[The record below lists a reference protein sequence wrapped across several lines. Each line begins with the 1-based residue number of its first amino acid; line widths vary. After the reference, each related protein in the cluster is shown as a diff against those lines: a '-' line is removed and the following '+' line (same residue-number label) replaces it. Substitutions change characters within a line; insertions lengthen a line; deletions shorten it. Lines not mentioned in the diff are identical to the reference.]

1 MKHFYF
7 LIFTFFT
14 FNFSFGQVIIT
25 EIADPEN
32 AASTARFIEIHNVSS
47 SDVDMTGWELKRWTN
62 GNPDPTASSAVD
74 LSSLGNFQSGEIAV
88 IGKSGFEGVY
98 GFPPSIVSSSSSVDS
113 NGDDQLAI
121 FDGSG
126 TLIDIFGVP
135 GEDGTG
141 TCHEFEDGRAERKAT
156 VTNAQAVWNEAEWNV
171 WADSTVSG
179 CTSHENSPKNAPDD
193 FDPGVWI
200 GATNCG
206 IVIGDPTVNCSES
219 SIGAGDGVYIT
230 IPYIGVDASI
240 SSMTSSSSIT
250 GDDPALVSD
259 GIITLTGLFEGDNW
273 NLSITGGDCNIS
285 INGIIEGDFCDPT
298 PNTCFD
304 LSNGNESFELVAVAT
319 NSDSDV
325 WVNNSG
331 TYTMNGYCGSGCSEI
346 SDTWLVFGP
355 LDTSQTSD
363 LSLEFIADEQ
373 FGTTDLVVAYTEQY
387 GGCPALS
394 QWITAATISDAG
406 AIEVDFPQING
417 SDVYI
422 GIQYYE
428 DGTDGSS
435 GWTLTDVALN
445 SFGNC
450 PTLGTVTPSDC
461 ATCDVSLDTA
471 VYTCNSNT
479 VGDNNDG
486 VIITIPYTGS
496 EPSLSSITTSST
508 GNLGGDDPAQTAD
521 GNIILSGLNEG
532 DSWDI
537 ILNGGDC
544 DGTTIS
550 GTVPAAVCDP
560 VTQDLIINEIL
571 ADPAGDITGDSNG
584 DGTRE
589 GTEDEFIEFY
599 NTGSTNFDLS
609 GYVISDGSNGGDN
622 TRHTF
627 EQGTVIPANS
637 FLVVFGGGTPTGF
650 ANGTAVVSSSGALG
664 LNNSTDSVI
673 LKNASGNIVVQVDY
687 TDGGNDQSVGR
698 SPDFTG
704 EFVLHTTIS
713 PNALFSPGLEN
724 DHPSLS
730 IQDALINMF
739 KVYPNPSNTGFV
751 NIKSNQMGAVQAQV
765 FDMLGKQMIDTT
777 VVNERL
783 EVSSLNAGIYI
794 VKLTQNDR
802 TTTKKLILQ

>member
-7 LIFTFFT
+7 LLFTLFTLFT
-14 FNFSFGQVIIT
+14 FNLSFGQGLEDFTNSNTTSGYSDGSFEGNNGIT
-25 EIADPEN
+25 WSYIASRN
-32 AASTARFIEIHNVSS
+32 ANNDANASGIDLPALMLRRVANGSKITSSAITGGISNFSVKLYKGFTGGGDRQVELFINGVSKGTSIPFDDFSEYTFSVDNINISGNIVIEIVNTTSKQIIIDDIS
-47 SDVDMTGWELKRWTN
+47 WTGFST
-62 GNPDPTASSAVD
+62 SC
-74 LSSLGNFQSGEIAV
+74 
-88 IGKSGFEGVY
+88 
-98 GFPPSIVSSSSSVDS
+98 SV
-113 NGDDQLAI
+113 
-121 FDGSG
+121 
-126 TLIDIFGVP
+126 IFGQ
-135 GEDGTG
+135 
-141 TCHEFEDGRAERKAT
+141 
-156 VTNAQAVWNEAEWNV
+156 AQYSCE
-171 WADSTVSG
+171 G
-179 CTSHENSPKNAPDD
+179 
-193 FDPGVWI
+193 
-200 GATNCG
+200 
-206 IVIGDPTVNCSES
+206 S
-219 SIGAGDGVYIT
+219 SIGDSNDFVTVSVPYTGLDAGIT
-230 IPYIGVDASI
+230 SLSTNSGGSIG
-240 SSMTSSSSIT
+240 
-250 GDDPALVSD
+250 GDDPATTSD
-259 GIITLTGLFEGDNW
+259 GTIVISGVSEGSGWDLVLN
-273 NLSITGGDCNIS
+273 GGDCDGIS
-285 INGIIEGDFCDPT
+285 TSGTIEVDFCDPT

-304 LSNGNESFELVAVAT
+304 LSGGPESFELVAVTT
-319 NSDSDV
+319 NSEPDV

-331 TYTMNGYCGSGCSEI
+331 TYTMNGYCGSGCTEI

-355 LDTSQTSD
+355 LDTTQTSD
-363 LSLEFIADEQ
+363 LSLAFNAAEQ

-387 GGCPALS
+387 GGCPGLS

-450 PTLGTVTPSDC
+450 PTLGTVTPSEC

-486 VIITIPYTGS
+486 VIITIPYMGS
-496 EPSLSSITTSST
+496 EPSLTSITTSST

-521 GNIILSGLNEG
+521 GNIILSGLSEG

-537 ILNGGDC
+537 TLNGGDC

-584 DGTRE
+584 DGTRDS
-589 GTEDEFIEFY
+589 TEDEFIEFY

-622 TRHTF
+622 IRHNF

-650 ANGTAVVSSSGALG
+650 ANGIAIVSSSGALG
-664 LNNSTDSVI
+664 LNNGTDSVI

-687 TDGGNDQSVGR
+687 TDGGNNQSVGR

-704 EFVLHTTIS
+704 EFVLHTTIP

-724 DHPSLS
+724 DDPSLS
-730 IQDALINMF
+730 IRDALINMF

>member
-14 FNFSFGQVIIT
+14 FNLSYGQVIIT
-25 EIADPEN
+25 EIADPNN
-32 AASTARFIEIHNVSS
+32 AASTARFVEIHNVSN

-62 GNPDPTASSAVD
+62 GNAEPTASSAID
-74 LSSLGNFQSGEIAV
+74 LSSLGDFQSGEIAV

-98 GFPPSIVSSSSSVDS
+98 GFPPSIISSNSSVDS

-126 TLIDIFGVP
+126 TIIDIFGVP

-219 SIGAGDGVYIT
+219 SIGTGDGVYIT
-230 IPYIGVDASI
+230 IPYIGVDPSI

-259 GIITLTGLFEGDNW
+259 GIITLTGLFEGDTW
-273 NLSITGGDCNIS
+273 NLSVTGGDCNIS

-304 LSNGNESFELVAVAT
+304 LSSGPESFELVAVTT

-331 TYTMNGYCGSGCSEI
+331 TYTMNGYCGSSCTEI

-363 LSLEFIADEQ
+363 LSLQFIADENYSE
-373 FGTTDLVVAYTEQY
+373 TDLTVVYTEQY

-394 QWITAATISDAG
+394 QWITAATVADPGTTDIDLSQA
-406 AIEVDFPQING
+406 NG
-417 SDVYI
+417 TEVYI

-428 DGTDGSS
+428 DGTGGSS
-435 GWTLTDVALN
+435 SWSISNVAIT
-445 SFGNC
+445 SYDIC

-486 VIITIPYTGS
+486 VIITIPYMGS
-496 EPSLSSITTSST
+496 EPSLTSITTSST

-537 ILNGGDC
+537 TLNGGDC

-584 DGTRE
+584 DGTRD
-589 GTEDEFIEFY
+589 GTEDEFIELY
-599 NTGSTNFDLS
+599 NAGTQTLDIS
-609 GYVISDGSNGGDN
+609 GYTMEDGYS

-627 EQGTVIPANS
+627 PAQTTIGS
-637 FLVVFGGGTPTGF
+637 GEFFVLFGGGSIDNF
-650 ANGTAVVSSSGALG
+650 NGNSQVSSTGGLG
-664 LNNSTDSVI
+664 LNNGTDSVI
-673 LKNASGNIVVQVDY
+673 LKNTSGNIVVQVDY
-687 TDGGNDQSVGR
+687 TDGGNNQSVGR

-724 DHPSLS
+724 DDPSLS

-777 VVNERL
+777 VINERL

>member
-1 MKHFYF
+1 MTHGQG
-7 LIFTFFT
+7 LEDFTNSNATNSYSDGSFEGNNGIT
-14 FNFSFGQVIIT
+14 WSYIASRNGNNDSNASGIELPALMLRRASSGSKITSSAISGGISNFSVKLYKGFTGGGDRQVELFINGVSMGT
-25 EIADPEN
+25 
-32 AASTARFIEIHNVSS
+32 STPFDDFSEYTFSVDDINISGSIEIEIVNTTPKQIIIDDISWTGFSTSCSVLLGQAQYSCEGNTIGDNNDTVTVSIPYTG
-47 SDVDMTGWELKRWTN
+47 SDAGITSLT
-62 GNPDPTASSAVD
+62 TAS
-74 LSSLGNFQSGEIAV
+74 GG
-88 IGKSGFEGVY
+88 
-98 GFPPSIVSSSSSVDS
+98 
-113 NGDDQLAI
+113 
-121 FDGSG
+121 
-126 TLIDIFGVP
+126 
-135 GEDGTG
+135 
-141 TCHEFEDGRAERKAT
+141 
-156 VTNAQAVWNEAEWNV
+156 
-171 WADSTVSG
+171 
-179 CTSHENSPKNAPDD
+179 
-193 FDPGVWI
+193 
-200 GATNCG
+200 
-206 IVIGDPTVNCSES
+206 
-219 SIGAGDGVYIT
+219 SIG
-230 IPYIGVDASI
+230 
-240 SSMTSSSSIT
+240 
-250 GDDPALVSD
+250 GDDPATTTDGTIVISGVSEGSAWDLV
-259 GIITLTGLFEGDNW
+259 LN
-273 NLSITGGDCNIS
+273 GGDCDGIS
-285 INGIIEGDFCDPT
+285 TSGTIEVDFCDPI
-298 PNTCFD
+298 PNTCYD

-319 NSDSDV
+319 NSDPDV

-331 TYTMNGYCGSGCSEI
+331 TYTMNGYCGSSCTEI
-346 SDTWLVFGP
+346 SDAWLVFGP
-355 LDTSQTSD
+355 LDTTQTSD
-363 LSLEFIADEQ
+363 LTLAFNAAEQ
-373 FGTTDLVVAYTEQY
+373 YGITDLVVAYTEQY
-387 GGCPALS
+387 GGCPGLS
-394 QWITAATISDAG
+394 QWITASTVSDAG

-417 SDVYI
+417 TDVYI

-486 VIITIPYTGS
+486 VIITIPYMGS
-496 EPSLSSITTSST
+496 EPSLTSITTSST

-571 ADPAGDITGDSNG
+571 ADPGTTDGDANN
-584 DGTRE
+584 DGTIN
-589 GTEDEFIEFY
+589 TSEDEFVELY
-599 NTGSTNFDLS
+599 NVGNQPLDIS
-609 GYVISDGSNGGDN
+609 GYTMEDGYT

-627 EQGTVIPANS
+627 PAQTTIGS
-637 FLVVFGGGTPTGF
+637 GEFFVLFGGGSVDNF
-650 ANGTAVVSSSGALG
+650 NGNSQVSSSGSLG
-664 LNNSTDSVI
+664 LNNGGDDVI
-673 LKNASGNIVVQVDY
+673 IKNTAGVVVVTVTYSGA
-687 TDGGNDQSVGR
+687 TDQSICR
-698 SPDFTG
+698 DPDFTG
-704 EFVLHTTIS
+704 EFVGHLSHST
-713 PNALFSPGLEN
+713 NARVFSPGLTN
-724 DHPSLS
+724 DTPLS
-730 IQDALINMF
+730 INNYQNNLFVM
-739 KVYPNPSNTGFV
+739 YPNPSNTGFV

>member
-7 LIFTFFT
+7 IILTLLT
-14 FNFSFGQVIIT
+14 FNLSYSQVIIT
-25 EIADPEN
+25 EIADPNN
-32 AASTARFIEIHNVSS
+32 AASTARFVEIHNVSN

-62 GNPDPTASSAVD
+62 DNAEPTASSAVD

-98 GFPPSIVSSSSSVDS
+98 GFPPSIISSNSSVDS

-126 TLIDIFGVP
+126 TIIDIFGVP

-219 SIGAGDGVYIT
+219 SIGTGDGVYIT
-230 IPYIGVDASI
+230 IPYIGVDPSI

-259 GIITLTGLFEGDNW
+259 GIITLTGLFEGDTW
-273 NLSITGGDCNIS
+273 NLSVTGGDCNIS

-304 LSNGNESFELVAVAT
+304 LSSGPESFELVAVTT

-331 TYTMNGYCGSGCSEI
+331 TYTMNGYCGSSCTEI
-346 SDTWLVFGP
+346 SDAWLVFGP

-363 LSLEFIADEQ
+363 LSLQFIADENYSE
-373 FGTTDLVVAYTEQY
+373 TDLTVVYTEQY

-394 QWITAATISDAG
+394 QWITAATVADPGTTDIDLSQA
-406 AIEVDFPQING
+406 NG
-417 SDVYI
+417 TEVYI

-428 DGTDGSS
+428 DGTGGSS
-435 GWTLTDVALN
+435 SWSISNVAIT
-445 SFGNC
+445 SYDIC
-450 PTLGTVTPSDC
+450 PTLGTFTPSDC

-486 VIITIPYTGS
+486 VIITIPYMGS
-496 EPSLSSITTSST
+496 EPSLTSITTSST

-537 ILNGGDC
+537 TLNGGDC

-584 DGTRE
+584 DGTRD
-589 GTEDEFIEFY
+589 GTEDEFIELY
-599 NTGSTNFDLS
+599 NAGTQTLDIS
-609 GYVISDGSNGGDN
+609 GYTMEDGYT

-627 EQGTVIPANS
+627 PAQTTIGS
-637 FLVVFGGGTPTGF
+637 GEFFVLFGGGSIDNF
-650 ANGTAVVSSSGALG
+650 NGNSQVSSTGGLG
-664 LNNSTDSVI
+664 LNNGTDSVI
-673 LKNASGNIVVQVDY
+673 LKNTSGNIVVQVDY
-687 TDGGNDQSVGR
+687 TDGGNNQSVGR

-724 DHPSLS
+724 DDPSLS

-739 KVYPNPSNTGFV
+739 KVYPNPTNTGFV
-751 NIKSNQMGAVQAQV
+751 NIKSNQMGTVQAQV
-765 FDMLGKQMIDTT
+765 FDMLGKQMIDTI

>member
-7 LIFTFFT
+7 IILTLLT
-14 FNFSFGQVIIT
+14 FNLSYSQVIIT
-25 EIADPEN
+25 EIADPNN
-32 AASTARFIEIHNVSS
+32 AASTARFVEIHNVSN

-62 GNPDPTASSAVD
+62 GNAEPTASSAVD

-98 GFPPSIVSSSSSVDS
+98 GFPPSIISSNSSVDS

-126 TLIDIFGVP
+126 TIIDIFGVP

-219 SIGAGDGVYIT
+219 SIGTGDGVYIT
-230 IPYIGVDASI
+230 IPYIGVDPSI

-259 GIITLTGLFEGDNW
+259 GIITLTGLFEGDTW
-273 NLSITGGDCNIS
+273 NLSVTGGDCNIS

-304 LSNGNESFELVAVAT
+304 LSSGPESFELVAVTT

-331 TYTMNGYCGSGCSEI
+331 TYTMNGYCGSSCTEI
-346 SDTWLVFGP
+346 SDAWLVFGP

-363 LSLEFIADEQ
+363 LSLQFIADENYSE
-373 FGTTDLVVAYTEQY
+373 TDLTVVYTEQY

-394 QWITAATISDAG
+394 QWITAATVADPGTTDIDLSQA
-406 AIEVDFPQING
+406 NG
-417 SDVYI
+417 TEVYI

-428 DGTDGSS
+428 DGTGGSS
-435 GWTLTDVALN
+435 SWSISNVAIT
-445 SFGNC
+445 SYDIC
-450 PTLGTVTPSDC
+450 PTLGTFTPSDC

-486 VIITIPYTGS
+486 VIITIPYMGS
-496 EPSLSSITTSST
+496 EPSLTSITTSST

-537 ILNGGDC
+537 TLNGGDC

-584 DGTRE
+584 DGTRD
-589 GTEDEFIEFY
+589 GTEDEFIELY
-599 NTGSTNFDLS
+599 NAGTQTLDIS
-609 GYVISDGSNGGDN
+609 GYTMEDGYT

-627 EQGTVIPANS
+627 PAQTTIGS
-637 FLVVFGGGTPTGF
+637 GEFFVLFGGGSIDNF
-650 ANGTAVVSSSGALG
+650 NGNSQVSSTGGLG
-664 LNNSTDSVI
+664 LNNGTDSVI
-673 LKNASGNIVVQVDY
+673 LKNTSGNIVVQVDY
-687 TDGGNDQSVGR
+687 TDGGNNQSVGR

-724 DHPSLS
+724 DDPSLS

-739 KVYPNPSNTGFV
+739 KVYPNPTNTGFV
-751 NIKSNQMGAVQAQV
+751 NIKSNQMGTVQAQV
-765 FDMLGKQMIDTT
+765 FDMLGKQMIDTI

>member
-14 FNFSFGQVIIT
+14 FNLSYGQVIIT
-25 EIADPEN
+25 EIADPNN
-32 AASTARFIEIHNVSS
+32 AASTARFVEIHNVSN

-62 GNPDPTASSAVD
+62 GNAEPTASSAVD
-74 LSSLGNFQSGEIAV
+74 LSSLGDFQSGEIAV

-98 GFPPSIVSSSSSVDS
+98 GFPPSIISSNSSVDS

-126 TLIDIFGVP
+126 TIIDIFGVP

-219 SIGAGDGVYIT
+219 SIGTGDGVYIT
-230 IPYIGVDASI
+230 IPYIGVDPSI

-259 GIITLTGLFEGDNW
+259 GIITLTGLFEGDTW
-273 NLSITGGDCNIS
+273 NLSVTGGDCNIS

-304 LSNGNESFELVAVAT
+304 LSSGPESFELVAVTT

-331 TYTMNGYCGSGCSEI
+331 TYTMNGYCGSSCTEI

-363 LSLEFIADEQ
+363 LSLQFIADENYSE
-373 FGTTDLVVAYTEQY
+373 TDLTVVYTEQY

-394 QWITAATISDAG
+394 QWITAATVADPGTTDIDLSQA
-406 AIEVDFPQING
+406 NG
-417 SDVYI
+417 TEVYI

-428 DGTDGSS
+428 DGTGGSS
-435 GWTLTDVALN
+435 SWSISNVAIT
-445 SFGNC
+445 SYDIC

-486 VIITIPYTGS
+486 VIITIPYMGS
-496 EPSLSSITTSST
+496 EPSLTSITTSST

-537 ILNGGDC
+537 TLNGGDC

-584 DGTRE
+584 DGTRD
-589 GTEDEFIEFY
+589 GTEDEFIELY
-599 NTGSTNFDLS
+599 NAGTQTLDIS
-609 GYVISDGSNGGDN
+609 GYTMEDGYS

-627 EQGTVIPANS
+627 PAQTTIGS
-637 FLVVFGGGTPTGF
+637 GEFFVLFGGGSIDNF
-650 ANGTAVVSSSGALG
+650 NGNSQVSSTGGLG
-664 LNNSTDSVI
+664 LNNGTDSVI
-673 LKNASGNIVVQVDY
+673 LKNTSGNIVVQVDY
-687 TDGGNDQSVGR
+687 TDGGNNQSVGR

-724 DHPSLS
+724 DDPSLS

-777 VVNERL
+777 VINERL

>member
-7 LIFTFFT
+7 IILTLLT
-14 FNFSFGQVIIT
+14 FNLSYSQVIIT
-25 EIADPEN
+25 EIADPNN
-32 AASTARFIEIHNVSS
+32 AASTARFVEIHNVSN

-62 GNPDPTASSAVD
+62 DNAEPTASSAVD

-98 GFPPSIVSSSSSVDS
+98 GFPPSIISSNSSVDS

-126 TLIDIFGVP
+126 TIIDIFGVP

-219 SIGAGDGVYIT
+219 SIGTGDGVYIT
-230 IPYIGVDASI
+230 IPYIGVDPSI

-259 GIITLTGLFEGDNW
+259 GIITLTGLFEGDTW
-273 NLSITGGDCNIS
+273 NLSVTGGDCNIS

-304 LSNGNESFELVAVAT
+304 LSSGPESFELVAVTT

-331 TYTMNGYCGSGCSEI
+331 TYTMNGYCGSSCTEI
-346 SDTWLVFGP
+346 SDAWLVFGP

-363 LSLEFIADEQ
+363 LSLQFIADENYSE
-373 FGTTDLVVAYTEQY
+373 TDLTVVYTEQY

-394 QWITAATISDAG
+394 QWITAATVADPGTTDIDLSQA
-406 AIEVDFPQING
+406 NG
-417 SDVYI
+417 TEVYI

-428 DGTDGSS
+428 DGTGGSS
-435 GWTLTDVALN
+435 SWSISNVAIT
-445 SFGNC
+445 SYDIC
-450 PTLGTVTPSDC
+450 PTLGTFTPSDC

-486 VIITIPYTGS
+486 VIITIPYMGS
-496 EPSLSSITTSST
+496 EPSLTSITTSST

-537 ILNGGDC
+537 TLNGGDC

-584 DGTRE
+584 DGTRD
-589 GTEDEFIEFY
+589 GTEDEFIELY
-599 NTGSTNFDLS
+599 NAGTQTLDIS
-609 GYVISDGSNGGDN
+609 GYTMEDGYT

-627 EQGTVIPANS
+627 PAQTTIGS
-637 FLVVFGGGTPTGF
+637 GEFFVLFGGGSIDNF
-650 ANGTAVVSSSGALG
+650 NGNSQVSSTGGLG
-664 LNNSTDSVI
+664 LNNGTDSVI
-673 LKNASGNIVVQVDY
+673 LKNTSGNIVVQVDY
-687 TDGGNDQSVGR
+687 TDGGNNQSVGR

-724 DHPSLS
+724 DDPSLS

-739 KVYPNPSNTGFV
+739 KVYPNPTNTGFV

>member
-14 FNFSFGQVIIT
+14 INLSFGQVIIT
-25 EIADPEN
+25 EIADPNN

-47 SDVDMTGWELKRWTN
+47 SDVNMTGWELKRWTN
-62 GNPDPTASSAVD
+62 ENPEPTASSAVD

-126 TLIDIFGVP
+126 TIIDIFGVP
-135 GEDGTG
+135 GEDGSG

-259 GIITLTGLFEGDNW
+259 GIITLTGLFEGENW

-304 LSNGNESFELVAVAT
+304 LSSGPESFELVAVTT

-331 TYTMNGYCGSGCSEI
+331 TYTMNGYCGSGCTEI
-346 SDTWLVFGP
+346 SETWLVFGP

-363 LSLEFIADEQ
+363 LSLEFIADEN
-373 FGTTDLVVAYTEQY
+373 FSETDLTVVYTEQY

-394 QWITAATISDAG
+394 QWITAATVADPG
-406 AIEVDFPQING
+406 ATDIDLSQANG
-417 SDVYI
+417 TEVYI

-428 DGTDGSS
+428 DGTGGSS
-435 GWTLTDVALN
+435 SWSISNVAINSYDV
-445 SFGNC
+445 C
-450 PTLGTVTPSDC
+450 PTLGNVTPSDC

-496 EPSLSSITTSST
+496 ESSLSSITTSSA
-508 GNLGGDDPAQTAD
+508 GNLGGDDPVQTAD
-521 GNIILSGLNEG
+521 GNIILSGLDEG

-560 VTQDLIINEIL
+560 LTQDLIINEIL

-584 DGTRE
+584 DGTRN
-589 GTEDEFIEFY
+589 GTEDEFIELY
-599 NTGSTNFDLS
+599 NAGTQPLDIS
-609 GYVISDGSNGGDN
+609 GYTMEDGYS

-627 EQGTVIPANS
+627 PAQTTIGS
-637 FLVVFGGGTPTGF
+637 GEFFVLFGGGSVDNF
-650 ANGTAVVSSSGALG
+650 NGNSQVSSSGSLG
-664 LNNSTDSVI
+664 LNNGTDSVI

-724 DHPSLS
+724 DDPSLS

-765 FDMLGKQMIDTT
+765 FDMLGKQMIDTA
-777 VVNERL
+777 VVGERL

>member
-1 MKHFYF
+1 MSY
-7 LIFTFFT
+7 
-14 FNFSFGQVIIT
+14 GQVIIT
-25 EIADPEN
+25 EIADPNN
-32 AASTARFIEIHNVSS
+32 AASTARFVEIHNVSN

-62 GNPDPTASSAVD
+62 GNAEPTASSAVD

-98 GFPPSIVSSSSSVDS
+98 GFPPSIISSNSSVDS

-126 TLIDIFGVP
+126 TIIDVFGVP

-171 WADSTVSG
+171 WADTTVSG

-219 SIGAGDGVYIT
+219 SIGTGDGVYIT
-230 IPYIGVDASI
+230 IPYVGVDPSI

-259 GIITLTGLFEGDNW
+259 GMITLTGLFEGDTW
-273 NLSITGGDCNIS
+273 NLSVTGGDCNIS

-304 LSNGNESFELVAVAT
+304 LSSGPESFELVAVTT

-331 TYTMNGYCGSGCSEI
+331 TYTMNGYCGSSCTEI

-363 LSLEFIADEQ
+363 LSLQFIADENYSE
-373 FGTTDLVVAYTEQY
+373 TDLTVVYTEQY

-394 QWITAATISDAG
+394 QWITAATVADPGTTDIDLSQA
-406 AIEVDFPQING
+406 NG
-417 SDVYI
+417 TEVYI

-428 DGTDGSS
+428 DGTGGSS
-435 GWTLTDVALN
+435 SWSISNVAIT
-445 SFGNC
+445 SYDIC
-450 PTLGTVTPSDC
+450 PTLGTVTSSDC

-486 VIITIPYTGS
+486 VIITIPYVGS
-496 EPSLSSITTSST
+496 EPSLTSITTSST

-537 ILNGGDC
+537 TLNGGDC

-584 DGTRE
+584 DGTRD
-589 GTEDEFIEFY
+589 GTEDEFIELY
-599 NTGSTNFDLS
+599 NAGTQTLDIS
-609 GYVISDGSNGGDN
+609 GYTMEDGYS

-627 EQGTVIPANS
+627 PAQTTIGS
-637 FLVVFGGGTPTGF
+637 GEFFVLFGGGSIDNF
-650 ANGTAVVSSSGALG
+650 NGNSQVSSTGGLG
-664 LNNSTDSVI
+664 LNNGTDSVI
-673 LKNASGNIVVQVDY
+673 LKNTSGNIVVQVDY
-687 TDGGNDQSVGR
+687 TDGGNNQSVGR

-724 DHPSLS
+724 DDPSLS
-730 IQDALINMF
+730 IQNALINMF

-751 NIKSNQMGAVQAQV
+751 NIKSNQMGAVQVQV

-777 VVNERL
+777 VVNESL
-783 EVSSLNAGIYI
+783 EVSSLKAGIYI

>member
-1 MKHFYF
+1 
-7 LIFTFFT
+7 
-14 FNFSFGQVIIT
+14 
-25 EIADPEN
+25 
-32 AASTARFIEIHNVSS
+32 
-47 SDVDMTGWELKRWTN
+47 
-62 GNPDPTASSAVD
+62 
-74 LSSLGNFQSGEIAV
+74 
-88 IGKSGFEGVY
+88 
-98 GFPPSIVSSSSSVDS
+98 
-113 NGDDQLAI
+113 
-121 FDGSG
+121 
-126 TLIDIFGVP
+126 
-135 GEDGTG
+135 
-141 TCHEFEDGRAERKAT
+141 
-156 VTNAQAVWNEAEWNV
+156 
-171 WADSTVSG
+171 
-179 CTSHENSPKNAPDD
+179 
-193 FDPGVWI
+193 
-200 GATNCG
+200 
-206 IVIGDPTVNCSES
+206 
-219 SIGAGDGVYIT
+219 
-230 IPYIGVDASI
+230 
-240 SSMTSSSSIT
+240 
-250 GDDPALVSD
+250 
-259 GIITLTGLFEGDNW
+259 
-273 NLSITGGDCNIS
+273 
-285 INGIIEGDFCDPT
+285 
-298 PNTCFD
+298 
-304 LSNGNESFELVAVAT
+304 
-319 NSDSDV
+319 
-325 WVNNSG
+325 
-331 TYTMNGYCGSGCSEI
+331 
-346 SDTWLVFGP
+346 
-355 LDTSQTSD
+355 
-363 LSLEFIADEQ
+363 
-373 FGTTDLVVAYTEQY
+373 
-387 GGCPALS
+387 
-394 QWITAATISDAG
+394 
-406 AIEVDFPQING
+406 
-417 SDVYI
+417 
-422 GIQYYE
+422 
-428 DGTDGSS
+428 
-435 GWTLTDVALN
+435 
-445 SFGNC
+445 
-450 PTLGTVTPSDC
+450 
-461 ATCDVSLDTA
+461 VSLDTA

-627 EQGTVIPANS
+627 EQGTVIPSNS

-650 ANGTAVVSSSGALG
+650 ANGTAIVSSSGALG
-664 LNNSTDSVI
+664 LNNGTDSVI
-673 LKNASGNIVVQVDY
+673 LKNASGNIVAQVDY

-704 EFVLHTTIS
+704 EFVLHTTIP

-724 DHPSLS
+724 DDPLLS
-730 IQDALINMF
+730 TQDALINMF

-765 FDMLGKQMIDTT
+765 FDMLGKQIINTT

-783 EVSSLNAGIYI
+783 KVSSLNAGIYI

>member
-14 FNFSFGQVIIT
+14 FNLSYGQVIIT
-25 EIADPEN
+25 EIADPNN
-32 AASTARFIEIHNVSS
+32 AASTARFVEIHNVSN

-62 GNPDPTASSAVD
+62 GNAEPTASSAVD
-74 LSSLGNFQSGEIAV
+74 LSSLGDFQSGEIAV

-98 GFPPSIVSSSSSVDS
+98 GFPPNIISSNSSVDS

-126 TLIDIFGVP
+126 TIIDIFGVP

-219 SIGAGDGVYIT
+219 SIGTGDGVYIT
-230 IPYIGVDASI
+230 IPYIGVDPSI

-259 GIITLTGLFEGDNW
+259 GIITLTGLFEGDTW
-273 NLSITGGDCNIS
+273 NLSVTGGDCNIS

-304 LSNGNESFELVAVAT
+304 LSSGPESFELVAVTT

-331 TYTMNGYCGSGCSEI
+331 TYTMNGYCGSSCTEI

-363 LSLEFIADEQ
+363 LSLQFIADENYSE
-373 FGTTDLVVAYTEQY
+373 TDLTVVYTEQY

-394 QWITAATISDAG
+394 QWITAATVADPGTTDIDLSQA
-406 AIEVDFPQING
+406 NG
-417 SDVYI
+417 TEVYI

-428 DGTDGSS
+428 DGTGGSS
-435 GWTLTDVALN
+435 SWSISNVAIT
-445 SFGNC
+445 SYDIC

-486 VIITIPYTGS
+486 VIITIPYMGS
-496 EPSLSSITTSST
+496 EPSLTSITTSST

-537 ILNGGDC
+537 TLNGGDC

-584 DGTRE
+584 DGTRD
-589 GTEDEFIEFY
+589 GTEDEFIELY
-599 NTGSTNFDLS
+599 NAGTQTLDIS
-609 GYVISDGSNGGDN
+609 GYTMEDGYS

-627 EQGTVIPANS
+627 PAQTTIGS
-637 FLVVFGGGTPTGF
+637 GEFFVLFGGGSIDNF
-650 ANGTAVVSSSGALG
+650 NGNSQVSSTGGLG
-664 LNNSTDSVI
+664 LNNGTDSVI
-673 LKNASGNIVVQVDY
+673 LKNTSGNIVVQVDY
-687 TDGGNDQSVGR
+687 TDGGNNQSVGR

-724 DHPSLS
+724 DDPSLS

-777 VVNERL
+777 VINERL